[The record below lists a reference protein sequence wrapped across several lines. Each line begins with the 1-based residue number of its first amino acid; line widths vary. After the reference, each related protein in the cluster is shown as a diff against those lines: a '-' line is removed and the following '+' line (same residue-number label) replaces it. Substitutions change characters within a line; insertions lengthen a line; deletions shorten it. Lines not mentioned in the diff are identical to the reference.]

1 MNHAQAARAAAAE
14 ALDRAEAQQVERL
27 RYQALLAERQFNRV
41 DPDNRLVAAEL
52 EHRWEVALRA
62 LRQAEAALARRR
74 AASAQPPCLTAAERA
89 EFCALA
95 PRLPELWRQP
105 GVTRAHKKALLRC
118 LIDKVVMRRATDCA
132 QLRIVWRGGATTELD
147 VAIAVG
153 ALTALARGAAMEAR
167 VLDLAQGGIEDAVI
181 AALLTQEGFR
191 SPRHG
196 SQVLVNTVKA
206 IRRRH
211 RVLQAPPHPRRVPGW
226 LTVAQLAQ
234 QLGIPR
240 RWIDQRIRS
249 GVVVVGPHPPMKLH
263 LFPDAG
269 ATVARFHSL
278 RAGQIDRLRFD
289 NLAERQEHQRA

>member
-1 MNHAQAARAAAAE
+1 
-14 ALDRAEAQQVERL
+14 
-27 RYQALLAERQFNRV
+27 
-41 DPDNRLVAAEL
+41 
-52 EHRWEVALRA
+52 
-62 LRQAEAALARRR
+62 
-74 AASAQPPCLTAAERA
+74 
-89 EFCALA
+89 
-95 PRLPELWRQP
+95 
-105 GVTRAHKKALLRC
+105 
-118 LIDKVVMRRATDCA
+118 
-132 QLRIVWRGGATTELD
+132 
-147 VAIAVG
+147 
-153 ALTALARGAAMEAR
+153 MEAR
-167 VLDLAQGGIEDAVI
+167 VLDLAQGGVEDAVV

-206 IRRRH
+206 VRRRH

-263 LFPDAG
+263 LFPDAA
-269 ATVARFHSL
+269 ATVARFRSL

-289 NLAERQEHQRA
+289 NLAEKQEHQRA